1 MPFSLNKEH
10 AMVFV
15 RSLAYFLVMVLSIAL
30 YSIPIVLIGWAL
42 TPMGLAGLGAQWA
55 RVNLVALRVICG
67 LDYRVTGAENLPSI
81 NAIVLCKHQ
90 STWETISLLALMPR
104 PQTWVVKQ
112 ELLRVPVFG
121 WSLAQFKPIALD
133 RSAGRKAMRQ
143 LLEQGARALEQGRW
157 IILFPEGTRVAAG
170 EQGRYGQG
178 GAMLAERTGT
188 AIVPVAHNAGVFW
201 ARRGL
206 HKRPGVIDVV
216 IGPAIET
223 KGRRAQDIN
232 REVEDWIEA
241 RVAELPGS
249 GA

>member
-1 MPFSLNKEH
+1 
-10 AMVFV
+10 MVFV
-15 RSLAYFLVMVLSIAL
+15 RSLAYFLVMALSIVV
-30 YSIPIVLIGWAL
+30 YSIPALLAGWAM
-42 TPMGLAGLGAQWA
+42 TPMGLAALGAHWA
-55 RVNLVALRVICG
+55 RVNLSALRVICG
-67 LDYRVTGAENLPSI
+67 LDYRVTGAENLPSN

-90 STWETISLLALMPR
+90 STWETIDLLALLPR

-112 ELLRVPVFG
+112 ELLRIPLFG

-170 EQGRYGQG
+170 ERGRYGQG
-178 GAMLAERTGT
+178 GAMLAERTGY
-188 AIVPVAHNAGVFW
+188 AVVPVAHNAGVFW

-206 HKRPGVIDVV
+206 HKYPGVIDVV
-216 IGPAIET
+216 IGSPIAT
-223 KGRRAQDIN
+223 QGRRAQDIH
-232 REVEDWIEA
+232 REAEDWIEA

-249 GA
+249 VVRV